1 MANQTKRTSA
11 EQERWIDAIVARLQN
26 QHPAPTV
33 YRVDDIFPSEFLSK
47 SLPHIIVK
55 YPNKTVWCYVFPDEP
70 VFGIPL
76 DALMLMLDV
85 REKYGIQSE
94 VVIKFRDCVYCLP
107 LDYVVRGV
115 YTILL
120 GEDWENW
127 DQEKEHKVAEFMRK
141 YDWGSDYLD
150 EFVFEQTVVELRVD
164 KLEEWEQRGLI
175 RGVILNSCETTA
187 QCDSV

>member
-1 MANQTKRTSA
+1 MANRTKRTSA

-26 QHPAPTV
+26 QHPTPTV

-94 VVIKFRDCVYCLP
+94 VVIKVRDRVYCLP

-120 GEDWENW
+120 GEDEEKW
-127 DQEKEHKVAEFMRK
+127 DSEKKHKVAEFMRK
-141 YDWGSDYLD
+141 YDVDLDYLEEWVLD
-150 EFVFEQTVVELRVD
+150 QTMVELNVY
-164 KLEEWEQRGLI
+164 KLEEWEERGLI
-175 RGVILNSCETTA
+175 RGVILNSCETSA
-187 QCDSV
+187 PCDSV